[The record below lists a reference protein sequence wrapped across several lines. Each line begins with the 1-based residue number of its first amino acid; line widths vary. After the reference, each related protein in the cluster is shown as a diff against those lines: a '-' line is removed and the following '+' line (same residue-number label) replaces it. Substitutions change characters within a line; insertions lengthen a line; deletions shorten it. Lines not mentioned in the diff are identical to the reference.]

1 MTLLKADNL
10 SFSYGDCPVLRGASL
25 QLSDGEV
32 VALLGPNGAGKSTLL
47 RVLLGQLNGSG
58 SIKWGER
65 ELLAWGRRELART
78 VAYLPQAP
86 AADDEQLVADV
97 LRTGRAPYWGA
108 FGIESSADV
117 VIVHDVARQ
126 LELSDLLTR
135 PMAELSGGQRQR
147 VFVGRCLVQQP
158 KAMLLDEPSTFL
170 DLRHQVELAQL
181 LRRLARQHGIA
192 VLMASHDLNLASAF
206 ADRLVVLHEGAVA
219 SEGPPSRVLEPQLLS
234 RVYGLTLRRIDP
246 PEGKPAVILPAIGD

>member
-1 MTLLKADNL
+1 MTLLEANNL
-10 SFSYGDCPVLRGASL
+10 SFAYGDRAVLRDVSL
-25 QLSDGEV
+25 QLSGREV

-47 RVLLGQLNGSG
+47 RVLLGQLAGSG

-65 ELLAWGRRELART
+65 ELRTWARRQLART

-86 AADDEQLVADV
+86 AAEDEQLLGDV
-97 LRTGRAPYWGA
+97 LRAGRAPYWRA
-108 FGIESSADV
+108 FGIESSADAA
-117 VIVHDVARQ
+117 IVQDVARQ
-126 LELSDLLTR
+126 LDLSELLTR

-147 VFVGRCLVQQP
+147 VFIGRCLVQQP

-181 LRRLARQHGIA
+181 LRRLAREHGIA

-206 ADRLVVLHEGAVA
+206 ADRLVVLHEGTVA
-219 SEGPPSRVLEPQLLS
+219 AEGPPSRVLEPELLS

-246 PEGKPAVILPAIGD
+246 PEGGPPVISPVIEG